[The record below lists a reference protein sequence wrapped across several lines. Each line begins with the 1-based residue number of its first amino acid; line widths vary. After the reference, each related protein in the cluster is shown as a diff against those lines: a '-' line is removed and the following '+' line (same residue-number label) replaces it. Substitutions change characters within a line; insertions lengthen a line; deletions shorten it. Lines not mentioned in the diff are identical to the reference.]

1 MHWTERLS
9 PRTCLLAILAILV
22 VQAGILLA
30 MGRVPYC
37 TCGSIKLWHGDV
49 FSAENSQHLFDWYSF
64 THVVHG
70 FALYAL
76 LWLVWRRAPVV
87 LRLVLAVLIEGA
99 WEILENSP
107 LIIERYR
114 ASTISL
120 SYFGDSVVNSIADTL
135 MMIAGF
141 VIAARLPVWGTV
153 AAALALEL
161 SLGLLIRDNL
171 TLNIVMLAYP
181 LESIKVW
188 QAAAP
193 LQ

>member
-1 MHWTERLS
+1 MHWTEGLS